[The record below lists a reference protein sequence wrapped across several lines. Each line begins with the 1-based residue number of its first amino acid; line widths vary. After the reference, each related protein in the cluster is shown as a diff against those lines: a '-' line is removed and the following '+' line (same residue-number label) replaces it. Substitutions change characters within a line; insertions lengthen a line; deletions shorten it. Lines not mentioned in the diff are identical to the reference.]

1 MKINRQVKKVKKVNI
16 LTKILIVLLIV
27 ALVGFIGAKLENH
40 KMQKSIDEMF
50 TNSYHN
56 LTLNM
61 LNQTVE
67 GIGEDAIHRYNAENT
82 KWSSIMINYYHI
94 SSFHK
99 YNNQDLDYIIAMLSQ
114 SSGYNAVTV
123 LDMDLNLYH
132 KIKGVPKDS
141 FKNKEILKEAREAIE
156 NAVVEN

>member
-1 MKINRQVKKVKKVNI
+1 MKKVNI
-16 LTKILIVLLIV
+16 LTKVLIVLL
-27 ALVGFIGAKLENH
+27 LVVSIGFIGAKIESH
-40 KMQKSIDEMF
+40 KTQKAIDEMF
-50 TNSYHN
+50 TNSYQN

-67 GIGEDAIHRYNAENT
+67 GIGEEAIHRYNVENT

-114 SSGYNAVTV
+114 SSGYNAVSE
-123 LDMDLNLYH
+123 LDMDLDLYH
-132 KIKGVPKDS
+132 KIKEVPKDS
-141 FKNKEILKEAREAIE
+141 FKNKEILREAREAIE
-156 NAVVEN
+156 NAVIEN

>member
-1 MKINRQVKKVKKVNI
+1 MKKINI
-16 LTKILIVLLIV
+16 LTKILIGLLLV
-27 ALVGFIGAKLENH
+27 VSVGFIGAKLENH
-40 KMQKSIDEMF
+40 KTQKSIDEMF

-61 LNQTVE
+61 LNQTVQ
-67 GIGEDAIHRYNAENT
+67 GISKDTIHRYNAENT

-114 SSGYNAVTV
+114 SSGYNAVTAI
-123 LDMDLNLYH
+123 DMDLDLYH
-132 KIKGVPKDS
+132 KIKDVPKGS
-141 FKNKEILKEAREAIE
+141 FKNKEILKEARKAIE
-156 NAVVEN
+156 NAVIEN